1 MSVPFAHV
9 AVPDRL
15 EQWIRNPVIHCECVA
30 AQDMREN
37 LKRNKARVDASL
49 ANRQMLFL
57 RSTAESAAAGA
68 RKSALLTLAKVLD
81 AAGAS
86 GDGCDADA
94 GVEDIAEAIDE
105 YADD

>member
-1 MSVPFAHV
+1 
-9 AVPDRL
+9 
-15 EQWIRNPVIHCECVA
+15 
-30 AQDMREN
+30 
-37 LKRNKARVDASL
+37 
-49 ANRQMLFL
+49 MLFL